1 MDFTVLK
8 KKISSYKTASGRVTK
23 VPDELVMEILHAWE
37 QWTGPA
43 ASFYAEIGVSAKK
56 MARVLGRAKKL
67 KREGHFPESEFKE
80 IKLDSSSGQIMEL
93 PPCSGVE
100 LVWESGRVI
109 RFSQVDLL
117 LDFLKKV
124 A

>member
-1 MDFTVLK
+1 MDLTVLK
-8 KKISSYKTASGRVTK
+8 KKISSYKTPTGKVTK
-23 VPDELVMEILHAWE
+23 VPDELIIEILHAWE

-43 ASFYAEIGVSAKK
+43 AGFYAEIGVSAKK
-56 MARVLGRAKKL
+56 MAGIIGRGKKL
-67 KREGHFPESEFKE
+67 KREGHFPEADFKE
-80 IKLDSSSGQIMEL
+80 IKLDSATGQLMEL
-93 PPCSGVE
+93 FPCSGVE
-100 LVWESGRVI
+100 LVWEGGRII

>member
-1 MDFTVLK
+1 MDLAILK
-8 KKISSYKTASGRVTK
+8 KKLNTYRGEGGRLRNI
-23 VPDELVMEILHAWE
+23 PDDLLPEILFAWE

-43 ASFYAEIGVSAKK
+43 GGFYTALGVSQRK

-67 KREGHFPESEFKE
+67 KREGFFPESDFKE
-80 IKLDSSSGQIMEL
+80 IKLDSTTGQVMEL

-100 LVWESGRVI
+100 LVWEGGRVI
-109 RFSQVDLL
+109 RFSQVEQL

>member
-1 MDFTVLK
+1 M
-8 KKISSYKTASGRVTK
+8 TK
-23 VPDELVMEILHAWE
+23 VPDELIMEILHGWE

-43 ASFYAEIGVSAKK
+43 AGFYSEIGVSANK
-56 MARVLGRAKKL
+56 MAVIIGRGKKL
-67 KREGHFPESEFKE
+67 KREGHFPEADFKE
-80 IKLDSSSGQIMEL
+80 IKIDSSTGQVQEL
-93 PPCSGVE
+93 GPCAGVE
-100 LVWESGRVI
+100 LVWEGGRVI